1 MDYLSEILKGF
12 LTVCLVMGCYY
23 YANRRGVES
32 KDSKL
37 MQQGKVIGYSFLIS
51 IFFVALGYNKKLYPF
66 KLWITYMLTVTVLTG
81 LIGLADGWKQKQDKL

>member
-37 MQQGKVIGYSFLIS
+37 MQQGKVIYFFIIFLEQFGKRFYIS
-51 IFFVALGYNKKLYPF
+51 SPLY
-66 KLWITYMLTVTVLTG
+66 LNHC
-81 LIGLADGWKQKQDKL
+81 